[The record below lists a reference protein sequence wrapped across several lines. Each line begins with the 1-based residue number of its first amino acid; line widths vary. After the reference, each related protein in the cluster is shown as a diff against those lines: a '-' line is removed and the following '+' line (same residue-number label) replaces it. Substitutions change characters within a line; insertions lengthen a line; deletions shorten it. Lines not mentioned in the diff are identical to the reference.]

1 MIKRTLTKALISNRS
16 SLHQIKTMLMII
28 LTTLKEK
35 QLQMLKLWGKIWL
48 HKFSKEAILL
58 LRLSLDQV
66 RTIKWNQIDA

>member
-1 MIKRTLTKALISNRS
+1 MI
-16 SLHQIKTMLMII
+16 M

-58 LRLSLDQV
+58 SRPNLVQA
-66 RTIKWNQIDA
+66 RTMWNQIDA